1 MTHRCEWDGEE
12 QELHFPW
19 RRYTVMMLKP
29 AYEFGEGE
37 REREGGTAIVRPE
50 GWRVFLGLAAG
61 SLTLPVHSENQLRV
75 QTSLFSKYVDK
86 RGNSNL
92 RI

>member
-1 MTHRCEWDGEE
+1 MSLEREKGKEKEE
-12 QELHFPW
+12 QQL
-19 RRYTVMMLKP
+19 L
-29 AYEFGEGE
+29 
-37 REREGGTAIVRPE
+37 RPE